1 METILILEN
10 ESNLRTLYQEELEG
24 EGYHV
29 LLAEDD
35 EEALEI
41 LKKKSP
47 DLVIMEYQIELTRS
61 YMTLLH
67 VASEGKHIPV
77 IIYTSYPRGLIDY
90 VWWGE
95 VEYLSKASNIDNL
108 IEKIREML
116 DYKRYND
123 KFYSNFERLRQKY
136 TFI

>member
-29 LLAEDD
+29 LLAKDD

-61 YMTLLH
+61 YMTFL
-67 VASEGKHIPV
+67 
-77 IIYTSYPRGLIDY
+77 
-90 VWWGE
+90 E
-95 VEYLSKASNIDNL
+95 VL
-108 IEKIREML
+108 
-116 DYKRYND
+116 
-123 KFYSNFERLRQKY
+123 
-136 TFI
+136 